1 MFHLLYNRY
10 IKQYHHRIRDI
21 VINKDI
27 YIIPHMAK
35 LVPFTQVEAILEQ
48 LIQSNTRALL
58 LVTSEKN

>member
-10 IKQYHHRIRDI
+10 IKQYHHPISDI
-21 VINKDI
+21 VISKDI
-27 YIIPHMAK
+27 YIIPDMAK